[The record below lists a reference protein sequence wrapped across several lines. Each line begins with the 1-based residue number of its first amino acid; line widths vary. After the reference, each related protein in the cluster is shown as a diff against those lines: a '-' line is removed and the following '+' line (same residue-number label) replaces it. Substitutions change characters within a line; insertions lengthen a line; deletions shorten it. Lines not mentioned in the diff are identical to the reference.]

1 MKKEK
6 KVQGQQITMSKHLK
20 YLKKKTEILL
30 NTRSTITETEF
41 FIDEMALFT
50 MMGSLVTTLMSSFC
64 H

>member
-50 MMGSLVTTLMSSFC
+50 MMGSLVTTLMSLFC